1 MGSKG
6 HVYVERRDNGKY
18 AVMVGGAKR
27 ASGLFD
33 TQAKAIAAAKR
44 MHPDVKPDVERQRT
58 RKSGSPDHWR
68 G

>member
-6 HVYVERRDNGKY
+6 HVYIERRENGKY

-27 ASGLFD
+27 ASRLCD
-33 TQAKAIAAAKR
+33 TQKQAIATARR
-44 MHPDVKPDVERQRT
+44 MHPDVKPDVERQRR